1 MFGLNSTV
9 REFIF
14 VKKDIDIYLIMNCS
28 KVILAIILW
37 YNYFEREILR
47 SIYCMNFSVIAG
59 LVQ

>member
-1 MFGLNSTV
+1 
-9 REFIF
+9 
-14 VKKDIDIYLIMNCS
+14 MNCS

-37 YNYFEREILR
+37 YNYFEREILW